1 MLRVGLT
8 GGLGS
13 GKSTV
18 ASIFRKL
25 GAPVMEADTVGRD
38 IMQPGH
44 AVYKEIVHAFGSE
57 VVQHDGTLDRRRL
70 AELSFSDG
78 RLEELNAIVHPAV
91 IAEQQRWME
100 QLAHEQPNSVAIYET
115 ALLFEASRAA
125 RTAGWRDRFDHL
137 ILVTAPEPVRVAR
150 YVARMA
156 GPDAT
161 RETQTAL
168 AEEARRRIAAQL
180 PDSEKMPL
188 SDTILHNDGSL
199 EEISRQ
205 TEELYRKLQSLAA
218 SGTAAVS
225 AARRDRP
232 QS

>member
-25 GAPVMEADTVGRD
+25 GAPVMEADAIGREM
-38 IMQPGH
+38 MQPGH
-44 AVYKEIVHAFGSE
+44 PVYKEIVRTFGPG
-57 VVQHDGTLDRRRL
+57 VVQQDGTLDRRRL
-70 AELSFSDG
+70 AELSFNNG

-91 IAEQQRWME
+91 IAEQQRWMD
-100 QLAHEQPNSVAIYET
+100 QLADEQPNSVAIYET

-125 RTAGWRDRFDHL
+125 LTAGWRDRFDHL
-137 ILVTAPEPVRVAR
+137 ILVTAPEPVRVVR

-161 RETQTAL
+161 QEARTAL

-180 PDSEKMPL
+180 PDSEKTPL
-188 SDTILHNDGSL
+188 SDTILHNDGTL
-199 EEISRQ
+199 EDVSRQ
-205 TEELYRKLQSLAA
+205 TEELYRKLQALAA
-218 SGTAAVS
+218 SATAAVS

-232 QS
+232 QP

>member
-18 ASIFRKL
+18 AALFRKL
-25 GAPVMEADTVGRD
+25 GAPVMEADAVGREM
-38 IMQPGH
+38 MQPGH
-44 AVYKEIVHAFGSE
+44 AVYNQIVRTFGPD
-57 VVQHDGTLDRRRL
+57 VVQQDGTLDRRRL

-78 RLEELNAIVHPAV
+78 RLEELNAIVHPEV
-91 IAEQQRWME
+91 IAEQQRWMD
-100 QLAHEQPNSVAIYET
+100 QLAQEQPGAVAVYET

-137 ILVTAPEPVRVAR
+137 VLVTAPEPVRVAR
-150 YVARMA
+150 YVARLA
-156 GPDAT
+156 GPDASQQI
-161 RETQTAL
+161 RTAL

-180 PDSEKMPL
+180 PDSEKIPL

-205 TEELYRKLQSLAA
+205 TEELYRKLQALAR
-218 SGTAAVS
+218 SSTAAVS

-232 QS
+232 QL

>member
-18 ASIFRKL
+18 AALFRRL
-25 GAPVMEADTVGRD
+25 GAPVMGADAVGRE
-38 IMQPGH
+38 MMKPGH
-44 AVYKEIVHAFGSE
+44 TVYNEIVRTFGPG
-57 VVQHDGTLDRRRL
+57 VVQQDGTLDRRRL

-91 IAEQQRWME
+91 IAEQQRWMD

-115 ALLFEASRAA
+115 ALLFEASRAS
-125 RTAGWRDRFDHL
+125 RTSAWRDRFDHL
-137 ILVTAPEPVRVAR
+137 ILVTAPEPVRIAR

-161 RETQTAL
+161 PETRTAL

-180 PDSEKMPL
+180 PDSEKIPL
-188 SDTILHNDGSL
+188 SDTILHNDGSV

-205 TEELYRKLQSLAA
+205 TEELYRKLQALAA
-218 SGTAAVS
+218 GSTAAVS

-232 QS
+232 

>member
-18 ASIFRKL
+18 AAHLRKL
-25 GAPVMEADTVGRD
+25 GAPVMEADAVGREM
-38 IMQPGH
+38 MQPGQP
-44 AVYKEIVHAFGSE
+44 VYNEIVRTFGPG
-57 VVQHDGTLDRRRL
+57 VVQPDGTLDRTRL
-70 AELSFSDG
+70 AALSFSDS

-100 QLAHEQPNSVAIYET
+100 QLAQEQPNSVAIYET

-125 RTAGWRDRFDHL
+125 RTSGWRDRFDHL
-137 ILVTAPEPVRVAR
+137 ILVTAPEPVRIAR

-156 GPDAT
+156 GSDAT
-161 RETQTAL
+161 LEARAAL
-168 AEEARRRIAAQL
+168 AEEAARRIAAQL
-180 PDSEKMPL
+180 PDREKIPL
-188 SDTILHNDGSL
+188 SDTILHNDGPL
-199 EEISRQ
+199 EEVFRQ
-205 TEELYRKLQSLAA
+205 TEELYRKLQALAR
-218 SGTAAVS
+218 SPTVAAS

>member
-18 ASIFRKL
+18 AALFRKL
-25 GAPVMEADTVGRD
+25 GAPVMEADAIGRAM
-38 IMQPGH
+38 MQPGQ
-44 AVYKEIVHAFGSE
+44 AVYNEIVRAFGPR
-57 VVQHDGTLDRRRL
+57 VVQQDGALDRRRL

-91 IAEQQRWME
+91 IAQQQRWMD
-100 QLAHEQPNSVAIYET
+100 QLAQEQPNSVAIYET

-137 ILVTAPEPVRVAR
+137 ILITAPEPLRIAR
-150 YVARMA
+150 YVDRMA
-156 GPDAT
+156 GRDAAQET
-161 RETQTAL
+161 RTAL

-180 PDSEKMPL
+180 PDSEKIPL

-205 TEELYRKLQSLAA
+205 TEELYRKLQALARG
-218 SGTAAVS
+218 GTAAVS